1 LQLLQQESSLLVVEV
16 EVIWVLEL
24 TIQTLELEQLLV
36 TEVMVVLE
44 EVAVGE
50 VPRAEMAE
58 LVATDAF

>member
-16 EVIWVLEL
+16 EVIWVLEI
-24 TIQTLELEQLLV
+24 TTQTLELEQPLV

-50 VPRAEMAE
+50 VPRAEMVEMAE
-58 LVATDAF
+58 TDAF